1 MFEVKARSQEEL
13 LHATDDRSQE
23 DRKRLRAAEESPGIS
38 IAQTWW
44 GNMYYSKSLVVYI
57 YILRYIYIY
66 YNYSF

>member
-57 YILRYIYIY
+57 YIYYDIYIY